1 MAMSQAEILKII
13 DFAEKNVK
21 STICDYYERDML
33 GNTNLRRVNLVVQL
47 ARTTE
52 FIWAIEFNDGII
64 RIAIDDIDQIWI
76 K

>member
-33 GNTNLRRVNLVVQL
+33 GNSNLRRVNLVVQL